1 MIIID
6 SVSPVEHGRGSVRSK
21 YTLFADTKAEV
32 PETGAATKALISG
45 FSDDLP
51 PTTIIY
57 TADFKIAVLDTDDNW
72 NWKDDETEE
81 DNGGDSK

>member
-21 YTLFADTKAEV
+21 YVLFADTKDEV
-32 PETGAATKALISG
+32 PATGAATKLLVSELEE
-45 FSDDLP
+45 DLP

-57 TADFKIAVLDTDDNW
+57 TADFKIAVLDTNDNW
-72 NWKDDETEE
+72 HWKGEEETE
-81 DNGGDSK
+81 GGGEK